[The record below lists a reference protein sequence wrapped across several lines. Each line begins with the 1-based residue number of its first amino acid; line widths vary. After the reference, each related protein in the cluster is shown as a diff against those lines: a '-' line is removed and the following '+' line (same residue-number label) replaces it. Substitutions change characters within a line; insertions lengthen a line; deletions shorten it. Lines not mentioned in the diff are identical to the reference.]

1 MKTRAGQSNGGIAVN
16 VAPQPSE
23 AGRAVLP
30 MNPHLTLTL
39 SPPIGWERR
48 GNSGRMRSVARK
60 LAEQRQVQGNNALW
74 SCGGQRTARPTYLR
88 QGGFTMIEIAIALGV
103 IAFALIAI
111 IGILPV
117 GLNVQR
123 ETHQD
128 EVIGQDG
135 RFFLEAIR
143 KGGLATNM
151 GASTSLD
158 FLTNYVE
165 SITIS
170 SSQTPT
176 TPLIY
181 TNDPKSANYLS
192 NGTMILG
199 LLTTPHITFGSLSNN
214 VLARIRGLTGAAT
227 EQSGS
232 NAVTAFRYY
241 MNVEILPFTSI
252 SPQSVDFFDYNQ
264 TNDPINYGIRL
275 ERATEVPYLENNL
288 YEVRLRFSWPVR
300 PNGTEGPG
308 RQIYRS
314 LVSAH
319 LVNYT
324 NNASLYW
331 FFQPNT
337 YNTNFILGL

>member
-1 MKTRAGQSNGGIAVN
+1 
-16 VAPQPSE
+16 
-23 AGRAVLP
+23 
-30 MNPHLTLTL
+30 
-39 SPPIGWERR
+39 
-48 GNSGRMRSVARK
+48 
-60 LAEQRQVQGNNALW
+60 
-74 SCGGQRTARPTYLR
+74 
-88 QGGFTMIEIAIALGV
+88 MIEIAIALGV

-143 KGGLATNM
+143 KGGPATNL
-151 GASTSLD
+151 GANTSLD

-165 SITIS
+165 QIAIITIS
-170 SSQTPT
+170 ANGNATATNVYT
-176 TPLIY
+176 TNVPSGHYY
-181 TNDPKSANYLS
+181 TNGA
-192 NGTMILG
+192 MILG
-199 LLTTPHITFGSLSNN
+199 LLTTPASYWPVYGQNLNSVT
-214 VLARIRGLTGAAT
+214 ARIRGLTGAAT
-227 EQSGS
+227 EQGGS

-241 MNVEILPFTSI
+241 MNVEIVPFNSI
-252 SPQSVDFFDYNQ
+252 SPQSFDYMDYNQ

-275 ERATEVPYLENNL
+275 ERFTEVPYLENNL

-319 LVNYT
+319 PVNCT

-337 YNTNFILGL
+337 YNTNFIL